1 MLILTAM
8 CERHA
13 QHMRLHKGDRM
24 KKTIAIALVLF
35 LMPLVLSQ
43 EPQIEL
49 NHFGFGKIPQEAK
62 FTIHSIGKI
71 PVSNITLYVDGKE
84 YKTFNVYI
92 GEGKGFEASIT
103 LEPGKHLIE
112 ARSLEGAYDSVE
124 VEISSG
130 SGGEY
135 IPPKQPEDLSFV
147 KTNTFKALVVILALI
162 LVVVLW
168 LLTRKQRMDLSP

>member
-1 MLILTAM
+1 MGVPQLYDVSGIYTSIKARKMKKLTA
-8 CERHA
+8 
-13 QHMRLHKGDRM
+13 
-24 KKTIAIALVLF
+24 ALVLF
-35 LMPLVLSQ
+35 LMPLVIAQ
-43 EPQIEL
+43 EAEIDL
-49 NHFGFGKIPQEAK
+49 NHFGFGKTPQEAK
-62 FTIHSIGKI
+62 FTIHSTGKA
-71 PVSNITLYVDGKE
+71 PASNITLYVDGKE

-135 IPPKQPEDLSFV
+135 IPPKQPEDLSFAR
-147 KTNTFKALVVILALI
+147 TNTFKALIVVLALI
-162 LVVVLW
+162 LVVVVW
-168 LLTRKQRMDLSP
+168 LLTRKQALDLS